1 MQFTIDFTGR
11 FQPSTTRTAPAVPE
25 RTGVAFATQRF
36 PELMKL
42 HGLTAKGW
50 TWGFDNAKRRAGA
63 CNYSRKRI
71 TIARGYALV
80 AKNAEIEDT
89 ILHEIAHAIA
99 GHAAGHG
106 PAWKAV
112 ARSIG
117 CSAERCHT
125 VEFTAPKFLVEC
137 PNGCFPPAKRQ
148 RRPRRQSVCRRC
160 RTPVTVR
167 AA

>member
-1 MQFTIDFTGR
+1 MQLTFDLTGQ
-11 FQPSTTRTAPAVPE
+11 FQPSTTRTATAVAE
-25 RTGVAFATQRF
+25 LTGVAFAVQRF
-36 PELMKL
+36 PELMRL

-50 TWGFDNAKRRAGA
+50 NWGFDNAKQRAGA

-71 TIARGYALV
+71 TIARGYAQV
-80 AKNAEIEDT
+80 ARNAQIEDT
-89 ILHEIAHAIA
+89 ILHEIAHAMA
-99 GHAAGHG
+99 GRAAGHG

-125 VEFTAPKFLVEC
+125 VEFTPPKYLMEC
-137 PNGCFPPAKRQ
+137 PNGCFPPVKRQ
-148 RRPRRQSVCRRC
+148 RRPSRRSVCRRC
-160 RTPVTVR
+160 RSLIALR